1 MSVPFTGT
9 INSWSGGISS
19 AIAKEA
25 RKLSLKPVKQITF
38 QFDPFLKESE
48 HTRLGLLI
56 SLNLK
61 DH

>member
-1 MSVPFTGT
+1 MSIPFTGT

-25 RKLSLKPVKQITF
+25 RKLSLKPVKKITF

-48 HTRLGLLI
+48 QTRLDLA
-56 SLNLK
+56 
-61 DH
+61 